1 MSKRIPFDEI
11 TEDMVLEECRRRH
24 NNLVSGRFQHFEVVE
39 AEGPY
44 VERDTESG
52 EKVHQ
57 FFINTMENND
67 HDSMNLNRWAI
78 ALIEREGTFL
88 GYYLSDLYHW
98 EDTPKW

>member
-1 MSKRIPFDEI
+1 MSKQIPFEEI

-24 NNLVSGRFQHFEVVE
+24 NNLVFGNFQHFEVVE

-44 VERDTESG
+44 EEQGTESG

-57 FFINTMENND
+57 FFVNTMENND

-78 ALIEREGTFL
+78 ALIEREGAFL